1 MNGPRRSGSGAV
13 LVHSKVDE
21 KGRHSRALLDVVA
34 MAGAVSHYRRTGQL
48 TTEHLDELDD
58 TLAELTA
65 ARRALLRLPPA
76 TDD

>member
-1 MNGPRRSGSGAV
+1 MNGPRPYGSAV
-13 LVHSKVDE
+13 VIVASEMDE
-21 KGRHSRALLDVVA
+21 TARHERALLDVAA

-48 TTEHLDELDD
+48 TTELLDELDD